1 MFGTKLKI
9 KLSISRL
16 LLAIIQITALVV
28 GAAELPK
35 LAVIAESPEVKNL
48 ADVLTVQWSLKGG
61 VTLLERADLEKVL
74 SEQALTGG
82 NQKDF
87 VKLGQL
93 LGADGLIILETAKSG
108 TNSVLATRLVAV
120 SPGVVLDIKGFSLPV
135 KDIEGWSEYMVQSH
149 TPLLPK
155 LKVPRSAAVP
165 ISILNFRASLDSP
178 ANRDLERQLT
188 TLTVSRLAQQREFFV
203 LERQRMSQLTW
214 EKTLKGVDEAPFW
227 TGSFLLEG
235 TLDKD
240 GFDPKNT
247 TVSARLKS
255 ANDGAVVPIE
265 LSGARTNLA
274 GFVDKLASRVSE
286 SILKRADWP
295 AWDAKAEADKFFD
308 ESVWAER
315 WGLFEQAQQAINAAW
330 ALGRR
335 NAQTAR
341 LRLEINRQGADSHF
355 QRTWYN
361 NLRVLTGRPEPKQ
374 LAFAIQAANI
384 FQESTR
390 LQSIVAELSDI
401 TLIEQGLAVLETD
414 SRLLEHF
421 RYSVRDQR
429 GNEKSL
435 EELQR
440 LCLELN
446 QYLDAKLG
454 NPGLDKALSQK
465 LRNQLYDLQFRSASF
480 WFPAWKQAANFY
492 RDFLWSDRYPLC
504 RRQVLTDPD
513 FRFIFWRFE
522 DRLEIRKV
530 WAQMVDELCR
540 SDDLR
545 LRCEGQLLRL
555 RDQIAGESADGRGSM
570 SGTGNPATEE
580 MQAALYQQVGAA
592 LGLVWNGANEEYTTQ
607 LGVDLIDALEEL
619 IARKCSGWK
628 MPVKETLRREQEAR
642 KFGRFKHYLQTAS
655 THEASR
661 FSALETGF
669 GAFGFEITPVRAR
682 VLLPLLYDYQQRFPK
697 GDSVK
702 STVAKVENKS
712 VCNFDELRQWLLQ
725 AGAGDYTA
733 LPALVRGKVFNE
745 NEAVQLRPLFE
756 AYKSRVPAA
765 ARLVDEL
772 LKTQVQTAVSRI
784 EAARMATEN
793 EANSQQQNHIR
804 IYQKLKL
811 ALENGDA
818 FDAEL
823 NHAGRNPVFTREE
836 SRVLLELLQNNR
848 GKSKAHPMQLGILE
862 DRLQKTATTVDDLL
876 EYLRTAQKEDE
887 DILGKFFLGAR
898 ILSPEEAEAVV
909 PLWQRYKR
917 RMPDNPKLHRVVEFK
932 LGLALKRKAKP

>member
-1 MFGTKLKI
+1 MFSTKLKI
-9 KLSISRL
+9 KLSVQGL
-16 LLAIIQITALVV
+16 LLAIFLITASEV
-28 GAAELPK
+28 GAAEPPK
-35 LAVIAESPEVKNL
+35 LAVMAESPEAKTL

-82 NQKDF
+82 NQKDY

-135 KDIEGWSEYMVQSH
+135 KDIEGWSEYMAQSH

-165 ISILNFRASLDSP
+165 ISILNLRASLDSP

-203 LERQRMSQLTW
+203 LERQRLSQLTW

-274 GFVDKLASRVSE
+274 GLVDKLASRVSE

-315 WGLFEQAQQAINAAW
+315 WGLFEQAQQAIDAAW

-341 LRLEINRQGADSHF
+341 VRLEINRQGADSHF

-374 LAFAIQAANI
+374 LAFAIQAASI
-384 FQESTR
+384 FHENTR
-390 LQSIVAELSDI
+390 LQSIVAELTDI
-401 TLIEQGLAVLETD
+401 TLIEQGLVVLETD

-435 EELQR
+435 EELQC

-454 NPGLDKALSQK
+454 NPGLDKASSQK
-465 LRNQLYDLQFRSASF
+465 LRNKLYDLQFRSASF
-480 WFPAWKQAANFY
+480 WFSGWKQAASFY
-492 RDFLWSDRYPLC
+492 RDFLRSDRYPLC
-504 RRQVLTDPD
+504 RRQVLTNPD

-522 DRLEIRKV
+522 DRMDIRKA

-555 RDQIAGESADGRGSM
+555 RDQLAWESADGRGSA

-580 MQAALYQQVGAA
+580 MQTALYQQVATT
-592 LGLVWNGANEEYTTQ
+592 LELVWDDANEEFTSQ
-607 LGVDLIDALEEL
+607 VGVDLIDALEEL
-619 IARKCSGWK
+619 ISRKCSGWV
-628 MPVKETLRREQEAR
+628 MPIKETLSKEQEAR
-642 KFGRFKHYLQTAS
+642 RFGRFKHFLRTAT
-655 THEASR
+655 THEVDR
-661 FSALETGF
+661 FSALDHGL
-669 GAFGFEITPVRAR
+669 GDYAFKVTPTRAR
-682 VLLPLLYDYQQRFPK
+682 ALLPLLYDYRQRFPN
-697 GDSVK
+697 GDWIK
-702 STVAKVENKS
+702 SIVGMVEKNS
-712 VCNFDELRQWLLQ
+712 VCNFEELRQWLLQ
-725 AGAGDYTA
+725 AGAADYTTM
-733 LPALVRGKVFNE
+733 PALVRGKVFSE
-745 NEAVQLRPLFE
+745 AEAVQLRPLFE

-765 ARLVDEL
+765 ASIVDQL
-772 LKTQVQTAVSRI
+772 LNTQIQTEASRI
-784 EAARMATEN
+784 VTARMTAEK
-793 EANSQQQNHIR
+793 EDEQQKQNHAR
-804 IYQKLKL
+804 IYEKLKL
-811 ALENGDA
+811 TLENGDA

-823 NHAGRNPVFTREE
+823 NYAGRNPEFTREE

-848 GKSKAHPMQLGILE
+848 GKSKAHPQQLGMLE
-862 DRLQKTATTVDDLL
+862 VRLKKTANTVDDLL

-887 DILGKFFLGAR
+887 DILGKFFSGTR
-898 ILSPEEAEAVV
+898 ILSPEEAEAVM

-932 LGLALKRKAKP
+932 LGVALKRKTKQ